1 MASSRVVSLGVVEAY
16 HGRRAS
22 CRWASSKRI
31 TVVSVQGDPVDTVG
45 GRSTGQTGGEGGTVR
60 PFETWGRGP
69 KEASPIREDVS
80 SSLNRPVDSRDS
92 VRASIRFLTD

>member
-1 MASSRVVSLGVVEAY
+1 MSEPSATLSPEMAVGEYVVV
-16 HGRRAS
+16 
-22 CRWASSKRI
+22 
-31 TVVSVQGDPVDTVG
+31 GDPVDTVG
-45 GRSTGQTGGEGGTVR
+45 GRSTGQTRGEGGTVR